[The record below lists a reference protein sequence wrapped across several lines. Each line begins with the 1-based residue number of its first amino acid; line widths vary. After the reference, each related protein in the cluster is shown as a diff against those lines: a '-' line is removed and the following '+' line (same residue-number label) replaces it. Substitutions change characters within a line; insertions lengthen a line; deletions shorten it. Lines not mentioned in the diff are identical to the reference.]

1 MGIIILGTSFLALR
15 WNQILTSG
23 SGWATSWAKAKG
35 QKEKEEAAF
44 IGTLKEDALLSEN
57 VICS

>member
-23 SGWATSWAKAKG
+23 SGWATKWGQREKWAKAN
-35 QKEKEEAAF
+35 AF
-44 IGTLKEDALLSEN
+44 IGTLKEDVVLSEN